1 MVSEDV
7 IVLLHLKI
15 IQVDNEDLELAR
27 KNLIKSSVHY
37 ECTHTLK
44 KKLNKFSY

>member
-7 IVLLHLKI
+7 IVLLHFKI

-27 KNLIKSSVHY
+27 KILIKVSACYVHT
-37 ECTHTLK
+37 TH
-44 KKLNKFSY
+44 

>member
-7 IVLLHLKI
+7 TVLLHFKI

-27 KNLIKSSVHY
+27 KILIKVSAHHVH
-37 ECTHTLK
+37 THTLRK
-44 KKLNKFSY
+44 